1 MFPDKADQL
10 MRAGLARGVFP
21 GAVLLFIRE
30 GEWLFFRAY
39 GEANRFTG
47 ETMRPDTLF
56 DLASLTKPLATTLAV
71 MKLCEMGKLE
81 IDTPLGRLF
90 DEFGPDKAKIRI
102 RHLLAHTAGLPAH
115 QPYYRSLMA
124 HPPDRRKPIL
134 RQWLVQEPMVRPA
147 GQAPEYSD
155 LGFMILEWA
164 IERAAG
170 QGLARFVKSG
180 FYEPLDIGLGFGTGA
195 ITGWEDIAIAAT
207 EHCPWRKRLL
217 RGEVHDENTWAVGGV
232 CGQAGLFGSA
242 SDLGRLLEYLLAAYH
257 GKGGLVSPES
267 VRTFFKPQQNAGRA
281 LGFDTPSGPL
291 PGCGHLFSANTVG
304 HLGFTGTSFWM
315 DLDQSIIAV
324 LLTNRVHPSRNN
336 QGIRAFRPRIHDL
349 LMRGI

>member
-1 MFPDKADQL
+1 MK
-10 MRAGLARGVFP
+10 AGLAQGVFP
-21 GAVLLFIRE
+21 GAVLLFMQE
-30 GEWLFFRAY
+30 GDCLFFRAY
-39 GEANRFTG
+39 GAANRFTG
-47 ETMRPDTLF
+47 ETMRPETLF

-71 MKLCEMGKLE
+71 MKLCEMGKLD

-90 DEFGPDKAKIRI
+90 DEFGPDKAGIRI
-102 RHLLAHTAGLPAH
+102 RHLLAHNAGLPAH

-134 RQWLVQEPMVRPA
+134 RQWLIEEPLVRPV

-164 IERAAG
+164 IERLAG
-170 QGLARFVKSG
+170 QGLDRFVRTG
-180 FYEPLDIGLGFGTGA
+180 FYDPLAIGLGFRPNRAVGLETGS
-195 ITGWEDIAIAAT
+195 IAAT

-232 CGQAGLFGSA
+232 CGQAGLFGTA
-242 SDLGRLLEYLLAAYH
+242 SDLGRLLAHLLAAYH
-257 GKGGLVSPES
+257 GTGGLVSPES
-267 VRTFFKPQQNAGRA
+267 VRAFMRPQKNAGRA
-281 LGFDTPSGPL
+281 LGFDIPSGPH
-291 PGCGHLFSANTVG
+291 PGCGHRFSANTVG

-315 DLDQSIIAV
+315 DLDKSIIAV

-349 LMRGI
+349 LMQGI